1 MNMEDVRAELV
12 NCQSG
17 VETINKIWGL
27 ERSIQLKVIVFLW
40 RWWSVR
46 NKANKVGRMLSANE
60 IYSSV
65 YYFLMEFEKLEVNT
79 MKKTVAARNKW
90 KTPPVDTYKI
100 NSDGSGV
107 GDLLQGTIAPRKL
120 QCKIISSSMK
130 ASVLEAIWK
139 RVVWYSSVPKNP

>member
-1 MNMEDVRAELV
+1 MEDVRAELV
-12 NCQSG
+12 NCPSE

-79 MKKTVAARNKW
+79 MKKQLR
-90 KTPPVDTYKI
+90 PGI
-100 NSDGSGV
+100 NGKHP
-107 GDLLQGTIAPRKL
+107 LWTLTKL
-120 QCKIISSSMK
+120 ILMDQELGICCKGQ
-130 ASVLEAIWK
+130 
-139 RVVWYSSVPKNP
+139 

>member
-1 MNMEDVRAELV
+1 MLASHELEDIRAELV
-12 NCQSG
+12 KYYSG
-17 VETINKIWGL
+17 LETINKIWGM
-27 ERSIQLKVIVFLW
+27 ERNVQLKVIVFLW

-90 KTPPVDTYKI
+90 KTPPVDT
-100 NSDGSGV
+100 
-107 GDLLQGTIAPRKL
+107 
-120 QCKIISSSMK
+120 
-130 ASVLEAIWK
+130 
-139 RVVWYSSVPKNP
+139 